1 MKVKIPL
8 LLLLVMAAAMGYMCG
23 TESGRA
29 RRDVILVKLG
39 KGPKDDAAGGEE
51 PVAEDGAGA

>member
-8 LLLLVMAAAMGYMCG
+8 VIVIVLAVAVGYLLG
-23 TESGRA
+23 TEDGRQ

-39 KGPKDDAAGGEE
+39 RPRGGEVE
-51 PVAEDGAGA
+51 APAEAGPDS

>member
-8 LLLLVMAAAMGYMCG
+8 AFLLLLAGALGYLFG

-39 KGPKDDAAGGEE
+39 RGEGGEGE
-51 PVAEDGAGA
+51 TAAVTEA